1 MKIIAGA
8 LVLLLAACS
17 TVNEKKLDTNL
28 ARLKEQNQ
36 QMKQEIRSLKAALE
50 QLDASLK
57 EEIAARNVAVQQV
70 SPASIQVTM
79 QQQLL
84 FDVGSIAISRSGRR
98 TLARVAEGLRK
109 SPENSRIRIVGHTDA
124 WPVGEKLRNR
134 FTDNWELS
142 AARAAAVARV
152 LIWGEGIAE
161 KRLRIEGLA
170 HIQPVAENNTA
181 EGRAR
186 NRRIEIFV
194 ETGE

>member
-17 TVNEKKLDTNL
+17 TVNEKKLDSNL
-28 ARLKEQNQ
+28 AQLKEQNQ
-36 QMKQEIRSLKAALE
+36 QMKQEIRSLKATLE

-109 SPENSRIRIVGHTDA
+109 SPENSRIRIVGHTDS

>member
-57 EEIAARNVAVQQV
+57 EEIATRNVAVQQV

-98 TLARVAEGLRK
+98 TLAKVAEGLRK

-152 LIWGEGIAE
+152 LIWGEGITE